1 MPRPDRLVVV
11 VATATEVGKTWTT
24 AAVARGLR
32 EEGVSVAARKP
43 VQSFEPTDPVDG
55 RDASLLAAATGEPA
69 EQVCPPHRDYEVA
82 MAPPM
87 AAAALGRPPILLDD
101 LVDELTWPEPAQVG
115 FVEAVGGLC
124 SPMAEDGDGLA
135 LIERLDPDLVLAVA
149 PAGLGVVNDVRLLA
163 RALGDR
169 PLVVVLNR
177 YDEADDLHRANRA
190 WLAERDDLDVV
201 TGVDE
206 LVTRL
211 ARPTGAERAT
221 GG

>member
-24 AAVARGLR
+24 AAVARRLR
-32 EEGVSVAARKP
+32 EQGVTVAARKP

-55 RDASLLAAATGEPA
+55 RDASLLAAATGESP
-69 EQVCPPHRDYEVA
+69 ETVCPSHRNYEVA

-87 AAAALGRPPILLDD
+87 AAAALSRPPILLAD
-101 LVDELTWPEPAQVG
+101 LLDELTWTEHIAVG

-135 LIERLDPDLVLAVA
+135 LIGALDPDLVLAVA

-169 PLVVVLNR
+169 TLTVFLNR
-177 YDEADDLHRANRA
+177 YDDADDLHRANRT
-190 WLAERDDLDVV
+190 WLTERDGLDVV
-201 TGVDE
+201 TTVDE
-206 LVTRL
+206 LA
-211 ARPTGAERAT
+211 ARFVS
-221 GG
+221 